1 MMMVSAVI
9 IVMIMAVVIVTAMIM
24 FPVVIVMFNVVGHNY
39 DDNVVSV
46 MEGQF

>member
-1 MMMVSAVI
+1 MSAVI
-9 IVMIMAVVIVTAMIM
+9 IVMIMAVTIVTVMIM
-24 FPVVIVMFNVVGHNY
+24 FSVVIVVTMFNVVGHNC

>member
-1 MMMVSAVI
+1 M
-9 IVMIMAVVIVTAMIM
+9 MIMAVVIVTAMIM
-24 FPVVIVMFNVVGHNY
+24 FSVVIVITMFNVVGHNC